1 MIEPQ
6 DSPSDDVLNDLLT
19 PLRGVA
25 VPDKTQRTN
34 RAAVQQALASRVRL
48 PWWRQTVAVP
58 IPVATAATVA
68 LAVSVT
74 AILWLSRTLSSV
86 AQVASLPIP
95 DRFNERVA
103 SASSGEENTSSSS
116 WSVTRSY
123 IQSLGS
129 PAVQGDISE
138 VEIKEKR
145 NES

>member
-1 MIEPQ
+1 MNEPHE
-6 DSPSDDVLNDLLT
+6 SLSDDVLNDLLT

-25 VPDKTQRTN
+25 VPDETRSAN
-34 RAAVQQALASRVRL
+34 RAAVQRALAGRVQL

-58 IPVATAATVA
+58 VPVAAAAMVA
-68 LAVSVT
+68 LVVSVT
-74 AILWLSRTLSSV
+74 AILWPSRAQPSV
-86 AQVASLPIP
+86 SQVASQPMQE
-95 DRFNERVA
+95 RFNERGP
-103 SASSGEENTSSSS
+103 SASSGEENKSSSS

-129 PAVQGDISE
+129 LGSGTDNFQ